1 MVVSDRH
8 VPIGIIEN
16 ADTNDTDKDVLP
28 ITRIRAGLQAQ
39 RTDEPTYE
47 INNKGH
53 ARIQTAQDFT
63 DPNSLVHSIMKGT
76 TNADKPKILF
86 RITKKPDI
94 LARPIHTH
102 IDRKTDTTLLV
113 DVSKAHL
120 MKRFAYFKNDE
131 SYFPLN
137 VRAKFNFMLGGTNF
151 NTEVLKVASGKDL
164 SRLMIVGAHIKRPS
178 HWETYA
184 PSISAV
190 VASKDSK
197 ALQFPGSV
205 RIQKS
210 VALYHEHTKNEKTT
224 VNSWVNPAIQD
235 LDAMMVERFK
245 AWSDEQTPPTRILYY
260 RDSINFDDKAIL
272 DEYHLIKEAYMNVW
286 GFAADPQ
293 ITIMVYN
300 KNAQLT
306 FLAPAVSSSNATL
319 VEPMM
324 AFTAGSP
331 KHAYYVLK
339 NEIGL
344 TQGELE
350 ELVTGTQLI
359 PQC

>member
-1 MVVSDRH
+1 MIVSDRH

-16 ADTNDTDKDVLP
+16 ADTNDTDKDILP
-28 ITRIRAGLQAQ
+28 RVRAGLQAQ
-39 RTDEPTYE
+39 RTGEPTYE
-47 INNKGH
+47 INNKIH
-53 ARIQTAQDFT
+53 ARIQVAKDFT
-63 DPNSLVHSIMKGT
+63 ETKKNSLVRNVMKGT
-76 TNADKPKILF
+76 TKANKPKILLG
-86 RITKKPDI
+86 IMEKSDVLTKQ
-94 LARPIHTH
+94 LHAHV
-102 IDRKTDTTLLV
+102 DRDNEALLV
-113 DVSKAHL
+113 DVSKIHL
-120 MKRFAYFKNDE
+120 RERFDEFKTDKA
-131 SYFPLN
+131 YFPLN

-164 SRLMIVGAHIKRPS
+164 SRFMIVGAHIKRPS

-260 RDSINFDDKAIL
+260 RDSINFDDKAIV

-293 ITIMVYN
+293 ITILVYN

-306 FLAPAVSSSNATL
+306 FLAPAASDDDAAL

-331 KHAYYVLK
+331 KNAYYVLK

-350 ELVTGTQLI
+350 ELVSGTQLI